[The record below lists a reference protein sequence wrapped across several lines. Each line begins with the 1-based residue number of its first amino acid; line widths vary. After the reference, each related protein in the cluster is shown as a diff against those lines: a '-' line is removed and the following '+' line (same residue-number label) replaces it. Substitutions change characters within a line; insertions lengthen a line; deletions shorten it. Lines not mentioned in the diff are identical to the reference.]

1 MLTSLLSLYIASS
14 LEAPVDNTSAVQAAG
29 ISLSTIIESQA
40 APIKDPHFIEPLLD
54 ASSVIAVD
62 LETETILHEKNAH
75 ERRQIASITKLM
87 TAIVILEENEPGE
100 TVTVSENA
108 ASTEGSSM
116 YLRAGEEIAL
126 ENLIYGMIINS
137 ANDAAITLAE
147 HNAGNVDAF
156 VEKMNKKALSLG
168 LINTHFANPV
178 GLDDPENY
186 SSAYD
191 VAKLAIQ
198 AYKHKFIRH
207 SAKMK
212 ELEVKSTNGQLIHQL
227 KSTNVLLDSYL
238 NIKGLKTG
246 RTDGA
251 GLCLTSV
258 AENKTENQIITVVL
272 NSPDRFRE
280 TKILIDW
287 VFRAY
292 TW

>member
-1 MLTSLLSLYIASS
+1 MFTSLLSLYIASS
-14 LEAPVDNTSAVQAAG
+14 LETPIDNSSAVQEAS
-29 ISLSTIIESQA
+29 ISLSNIIESQA
-40 APIKDPHFIEPLLD
+40 APVKDPHFIEPVIE

-62 LETETILHEKNAH
+62 METGTILHEKNAH
-75 ERRQIASITKLM
+75 GRRQIASITKLM
-87 TAIVILEENEPGE
+87 TALVILEEEEPDDI
-100 TVTVSENA
+100 VVISENA

-116 YLRAGEEIAL
+116 YLRVGEEIAL

-137 ANDAAITLAE
+137 ANDAAIALAE

-156 VEKMNKKALSLG
+156 VEKMNKKALKLG
-168 LINTHFANPV
+168 LVNTHFANPV
-178 GLDDPENY
+178 GLDDPNNY

-191 VAKLAIQ
+191 VAKLAITV
-198 AYKHKFIRH
+198 YEHKFIRH

-212 ELEVKSTNGQLIHQL
+212 ELEVKSTDGQLVHKL
-227 KSTNVLLDSYL
+227 TSTNELLNSYL

-251 GLCLTSV
+251 GLCLSTV
-258 AENKTENQIITVVL
+258 AENNSENQIVTVIL